1 MPLRRRSTGS
11 SATSTPADRRASSS
25 RSTRSTQRFSSGAA
39 SGCYVDIYELSPGAR
54 VARSLPV
61 CWPCGVAS
69 TCARVRFARP
79 VGSSACGTPVDAV
92 TADGPTV
99 AARAISLLGLRG
111 ASDRRWLLPL
121 LASLVLIFFG
131 RRSQGSVLF
140 TRSRHGRARP
150 SAVTGERRD
159 ARALTSDLGARWPG
173 EATRR
178 GDGGEVTAVSAC
190 MYCLSVA
197 CRMVSVGG
205 T

>member
-92 TADGPTV
+92 TADGPTT

-111 ASDRRWLLPL
+111 ASVAASVVAAARLARANLLRSSLAGLGALHALAAWSRARKRRVGRTTRPSRAPRGSRGALARRGDVTRRW
-121 LASLVLIFFG
+121 
-131 RRSQGSVLF
+131 
-140 TRSRHGRARP
+140 
-150 SAVTGERRD
+150 
-159 ARALTSDLGARWPG
+159 
-173 EATRR
+173 RR
-178 GDGGEVTAVSAC
+178 GDGGECVHVRTVRG
-190 MYCLSVA
+190 LSLI
-197 CRMVSVGG
+197 SVGG